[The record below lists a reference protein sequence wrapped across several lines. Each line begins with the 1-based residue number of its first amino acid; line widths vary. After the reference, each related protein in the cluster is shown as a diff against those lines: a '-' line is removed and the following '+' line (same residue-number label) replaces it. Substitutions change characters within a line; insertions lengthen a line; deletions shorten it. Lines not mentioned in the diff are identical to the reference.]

1 VQVLCSAKIESG
13 NKKWTVP
20 ETGNLVSQFEDSPG
34 LWDVF
39 NKDCKNEDMK
49 STVVTKITLS
59 LGVKVYEVK
68 RKNA

>member
-1 VQVLCSAKIESG
+1 MESG

-39 NKDCKNEDMK
+39 SKDYKNKDVK
-49 STVVTKITLS
+49 STAVTKINRLIAWRQ
-59 LGVKVYEVK
+59 GG
-68 RKNA
+68 